1 MQLPFLGTFENKV
14 DRKGRVS
21 VPAPYRQILAGSS
34 FPGIVAFYSYKVDA
48 IEACSMDFMA
58 QLADSVSDI
67 DLFSDDQED
76 LAATIFSDSHQ
87 LSFDGEGRVMLPPDL
102 VERAGI
108 GERAAFSGAGQ
119 MFRIWEPARLDAYK
133 QERRK
138 RTSER
143 GLSINLRKPEQT
155 R

>member
-1 MQLPFLGTFENKV
+1 MQQPFLGTFENKV

-21 VPAPYRQILAGSS
+21 VPAAYRQILAGCS
-34 FPGIVAFYSYKVDA
+34 FPGIVAFYSYKVEA

-67 DLFSDDQED
+67 NLFSDDQED

-87 LSFDGEGRVMLPPDL
+87 LSFDGEGRVMLPDEL
-102 VERAGI
+102 IQRAGI
-108 GERAAFSGAGQ
+108 TERAAFSGAGQ
-119 MFRIWEPARLDAYK
+119 MFRIWEPARLSAYK
-133 QERRK
+133 EERRQ

-143 GLSINLRKPEQT
+143 GLTISLRKPEQS
-155 R
+155 